1 MIEKKYSLKP
11 LSELIEGLDICE
23 DDVNEDDVFELTE
36 VYRQGD
42 YVLYEHE
49 DEDMGSTISEDTIRE
64 LFPEFEIDP
73 QKFYSIEIN
82 GEFYYE

>member
-1 MIEKKYSLKP
+1 M
-11 LSELIEGLDICE
+11 SELIEGLDICE

-42 YVLYEHE
+42 CVLYEHE
-49 DEDMGSTISEDTIRE
+49 NVDVGSDISEDTIRK